1 MLVDRCAIHFCCLPY
16 SLLPCTKHSLRVASA
31 QRNKLTISHESFAW
45 YLCQT
50 ACIATDDTLAAAG
63 TVPTK
68 FAAALVETPAMAEAN
83 KARTFLG
90 RLGTPGDMAAAVAY
104 LASDDASY
112 VTGETVVVAGGM
124 HSRM

>member
-1 MLVDRCAIHFCCLPY
+1 MQPGERA
-16 SLLPCTKHSLRVASA
+16 R
-31 QRNKLTISHESFAW
+31 
-45 YLCQT
+45 
-50 ACIATDDTLAAAG
+50 AAG

-90 RLGTPGDMAAAVAY
+90 RLGTPADMAAAVAY
-104 LASDDASY
+104 LASDDAAY
-112 VTGETVVVAGGM
+112 VTGETLVVAGGM